1 MCENLSDILLPVR
14 QFLLV
19 TAMILTGCSSAP
31 GPVAKAKPDPAT
43 QDWYVQTVEQL
54 KSMNGEAEAMLQ
66 RGKYDEAAAI
76 ITNGQPLQSKILA
89 VPRPTLAATEAASD
103 LDQMYGRML
112 LRNRHY
118 GWARLLFQ
126 KNLARWKNWKPET
139 ADSERRLKMAVDGI
153 AECDRHL
160 GE

>member
-1 MCENLSDILLPVR
+1 VR

-19 TAMILTGCSSAP
+19 AAMILTGCSSAP

-54 KSMNGEAEAMLQ
+54 KSMNSEAEAMLQ
-66 RGKYDEAAAI
+66 RGKHDEAAAI

-160 GE
+160 AE

>member
-1 MCENLSDILLPVR
+1 VR

-19 TAMILTGCSSAP
+19 AAMILTGCSSAP

-160 GE
+160 AE

>member
-1 MCENLSDILLPVR
+1 
-14 QFLLV
+14 
-19 TAMILTGCSSAP
+19 MILTGCSSAP

-160 GE
+160 AE